1 MATELKPGERRVLY
15 LYGMTQSRPSA
26 PVRQPGVDLES
37 QIEAVDCEGIVC
49 WMSRVSAT
57 EFEQSL
63 ATNMENLDWL
73 STASVAHQRAI
84 AALAQKTD
92 ILPARFGTVF
102 RDENSLRKHVRA
114 RMPELAKDFKRV
126 KDADEWG
133 VKVFE
138 SAPAAATVP
147 KVKSG
152 KDYLMAKAAM
162 IPRKNATQIPEE
174 ELADFQAALADVAED
189 TAAPGRISS
198 GQRGLSFQTTL
209 LVKRSNRQPLQ
220 SVLKKFSKR
229 WAATRRIECTGPWP
243 PYSFVSRDSQSL

>member
-1 MATELKPGERRVLY
+1 
-15 LYGMTQSRPSA
+15 
-26 PVRQPGVDLES
+26 
-37 QIEAVDCEGIVC
+37 
-49 WMSRVSAT
+49 MSRVSGK
-57 EFEQSL
+57 EFEESL
-63 ATNMENLDWL
+63 ATNMENLEWL

-114 RMPELAKDFKRV
+114 RMRELAKDFKRV

-138 SAPAAATVP
+138 SAPVAATLP

-162 IPRKNATQIPEE
+162 LPRKKSAQIPED
-174 ELADFQAALADVAED
+174 ELAKFEAALGGVAEE

-209 LVKRSNRQPLQ
+209 LVKRSNRQQLQ
-220 SVLKKFSKR
+220 SVLKKFSKK
-229 WAATRRIECTGPWP
+229 WAAARSIECTGPWP
-243 PYSFVSRDSQSL
+243 PYSFVSRDSQSS